1 MKTKFSLLSLCGLCA
16 LLFSSGCGT
25 TVGSDLAG
33 ASASF
38 NLAQKNQVI
47 GVTLQGNGSNA
58 VTVGV
63 GYTQGSNSY
72 SGSATIGTNAIGLA
86 GSIRQGTNQAGGS
99 LLIPTN

>member
-1 MKTKFSLLSLCGLCA
+1 MKIKTVLALSLLPLA
-16 LLFSSGCGT
+16 LLSTGCGT

-33 ASASF
+33 VSASF

-63 GYTQGSNSY
+63 GYSQGSNSY
-72 SGSATIGTNAIGLA
+72 SGSAIISSNAVTVG
-86 GSIRQGTNQAGGS
+86 GDVKQGTNNIGGS
-99 LLIPTN
+99 VTIPN

>member
-1 MKTKFSLLSLCGLCA
+1 MKRQA
-16 LLFSSGCGT
+16 LLFIGLAALAALAIGCGT

-33 ASASF
+33 VSASF

-47 GVTLQGNGSNA
+47 GVTMQGNGSNA

-72 SGSATIGTNAIGLA
+72 SGSATISSNAVTIG
-86 GSIRQGTNQAGGS
+86 GDVRQGTNEAGGS
-99 LLIPTN
+99 FTIPAK